1 MSTAT
6 EHLLLLIK
14 EIENQ
19 CKVDEAATIL
29 VSREKSEVI
38 TVGLQCDEPNYRVI
52 LTIAANDS
60 IQAQTISHAET
71 IWNCLQ
77 EHGNDC
83 HRIQQQNVSPEMVGR
98 TASGQST
105 QAKIIQIKQR
115 VYQFPY
121 PKLLSCFN
129 KEKSPRRFN
138 QVEDVVEKLPNDFP
152 KMTSLLASAPAHTSI
167 SPSCIWDVCPLA

>member
-38 TVGLQCDEPNYRVI
+38 TVGLQCDEPNHRVI

-60 IQAQTISHAET
+60 VQTDNFT
-71 IWNCLQ
+71 R
-77 EHGNDC
+77 GN
-83 HRIQQQNVSPEMVGR
+83 NLEL
-98 TASGQST
+98 ST
-105 QAKIIQIKQR
+105 GTR
-115 VYQFPY
+115 
-121 PKLLSCFN
+121 
-129 KEKSPRRFN
+129 
-138 QVEDVVEKLPNDFP
+138 
-152 KMTSLLASAPAHTSI
+152 
-167 SPSCIWDVCPLA
+167 